1 MWLSGHRKKKSKN
14 SSAISSWRE
23 KLPMRLMWLS
33 RHTERKLENSS
44 AIDAWMKKHHCD
56 SRDYQAMTRG
66 NLKIHQQS
74 VHEGKNIHVS
84 HLTTRAQ
91 SVHEGKKYPCCSRDY
106 QATERRSLKTH
117 QFMTARN
124 THVAHVIIKAY
135 RKETWKLISN
145 QCMKGRNN
153 TVAHVMIKPQW
164 EESWKYISN
173 QFMME
178 KISICLMWLQGL
190 KEGPF
195 KNSSAISSCREE
207 INMCLK

>member
-1 MWLSGHRKKKSKN
+1 MHEW
-14 SSAISSWRE
+14 
-23 KLPMRLMWLS
+23 
-33 RHTERKLENSS
+33 
-44 AIDAWMKKHHCD
+44 KKHHCD
-56 SRDYQAMTRG
+56 SCDYQAMTRG

-153 TVAHVMIKPQW
+153 IVHEGK
-164 EESWKYISN
+164 KYPLGLFVYQGTTIEN
-173 QFMME
+173 
-178 KISICLMWLQGL
+178 LQSVHKKKL
-190 KEGPF
+190 DNTTKETLRTSTYTF
-195 KNSSAISSCREE
+195 
-207 INMCLK
+207 